1 MKNKIDAHKN
11 ILSLIGNTPLI
22 RLNRIVK
29 DFKGSYYAKY
39 EAFNPGHSNKDR
51 IALHIIESAEK
62 KGLIDKNTTIIET
75 TSGNTGFSL
84 SMVSMVKGYKC
95 IVAVSSK
102 SSADKIDMLKSMGAG
117 LIIQNNKLL
126 IGLRSESDNGGG
138 LWEFPGGKIEIDE
151 SSENAVIRELSEEL
165 DIIVRKPKKIMQYLH
180 RFKNLIYDISFF
192 EVISFKGS
200 IKKIVHDELEW
211 ADLDSIKNYNFI
223 SGDLLIIERLMN
235 KPSLLKGLE

>member
-1 MKNKIDAHKN
+1 MKFPVI
-11 ILSLIGNTPLI
+11 P
-22 RLNRIVK
+22 
-29 DFKGSYYAKY
+29 
-39 EAFNPGHSNKDR
+39 
-51 IALHIIESAEK
+51 
-62 KGLIDKNTTIIET
+62 
-75 TSGNTGFSL
+75 
-84 SMVSMVKGYKC
+84 
-95 IVAVSSK
+95 VSS
-102 SSADKIDMLKSMGAG
+102 G
-117 LIIQNNKLL
+117 LIIQNNKVL
-126 IGLRSESDNGGG
+126 IGLRSENDNGGG

-211 ADLDSIKNYNFI
+211 VDLDSINNYNFI